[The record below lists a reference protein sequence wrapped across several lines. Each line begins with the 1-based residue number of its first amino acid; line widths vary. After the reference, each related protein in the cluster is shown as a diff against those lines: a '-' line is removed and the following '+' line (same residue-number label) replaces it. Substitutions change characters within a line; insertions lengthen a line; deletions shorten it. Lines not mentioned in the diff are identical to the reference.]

1 MTLLIS
7 KQPPLVS
14 KMKTANPTQQH
25 HQDKNM
31 YEPPPYI
38 LLIDDDE
45 DDLEMFA
52 SGLEK
57 KGIKVK
63 TFDSSTKALFYLTLM
78 SGNMELPSLIIMDY
92 NMPKK
97 NGHQVLL
104 QLKNNAD
111 TKDIPVVIHST
122 GMSDLLREQLSGAGA
137 LNCFDKP
144 WTFQELATQV
154 EVFRE
159 LAFSFI
165 NK

>member
-1 MTLLIS
+1 
-7 KQPPLVS
+7 
-14 KMKTANPTQQH
+14 MKTANPILQQH
-25 HQDKNM
+25 QNKNM

-45 DDLEMFA
+45 DDLEMFS

-57 KGIKVK
+57 KGIQVK

-97 NGHQVLL
+97 NGHQVLV
-104 QLKNNAD
+104 QLKSNAD
-111 TKDIPVVIHST
+111 TKNIPVVIYST
-122 GMSDLLREQLSGAGA
+122 GLSDLLREQLSSAGA
-137 LNCFDKP
+137 LDCFDKP
-144 WTFQELATQV
+144 WSFQELTIQV
-154 EVFRE
+154 ERFRN

-165 NK
+165 NKQNLS

>member
-1 MTLLIS
+1 
-7 KQPPLVS
+7 
-14 KMKTANPTQQH
+14 
-25 HQDKNM
+25 M

-45 DDLEMFA
+45 DDLEMFS

-57 KGIKVK
+57 KGIQVK
-63 TFDSSTKALFYLTLM
+63 TFDSSTKALLYLTLM
-78 SGNMELPSLIIMDY
+78 SGNMDLPSLIIMDY
-92 NMPKK
+92 SMPKK

-111 TKDIPVVIHST
+111 TKNIPVVIHST
-122 GMSDLLREQLSGAGA
+122 GMADLLKEQLLGAGA
-137 LNCFDKP
+137 LDCFDKP
-144 WTFQELATQV
+144 WNFQEFTTQV
-154 EVFRE
+154 EVFWE

>member
-1 MTLLIS
+1 
-7 KQPPLVS
+7 
-14 KMKTANPTQQH
+14 MKTANHIQH
-25 HQDKNM
+25 NHQNKNM

-45 DDLEMFA
+45 DDLEMFS

-57 KGIKVK
+57 KGIQVK

-111 TKDIPVVIHST
+111 TKDIPVIIYST
-122 GMSDLLREQLSGAGA
+122 CLSDFLKEQLSSAGA
-137 LNCFDKP
+137 LNCFNKP
-144 WTFQELATQV
+144 WTFQELTTQV
-154 EVFRE
+154 ERFRD

-165 NK
+165 NKQNLS

>member
-1 MTLLIS
+1 
-7 KQPPLVS
+7 
-14 KMKTANPTQQH
+14 
-25 HQDKNM
+25 M
-31 YEPPPYI
+31 YKAPPYV

-45 DDLEMFA
+45 DDLEILS
-52 SGLEK
+52 SGLKK

-63 TFDSSTKALFYLTLM
+63 TFDSSAKALFYLTLM

-104 QLKNNAD
+104 QLKNNTD
-111 TKDIPVVIHST
+111 TKDIPVVMYST
-122 GMSDLLREQLSGAGA
+122 SLSGLLREQLSSAGA
-137 LNCFDKP
+137 LDCFSKP
-144 WTFQELATQV
+144 WTFQEFTTQV
-154 EVFRE
+154 EIFRE

>member
-1 MTLLIS
+1 
-7 KQPPLVS
+7 
-14 KMKTANPTQQH
+14 
-25 HQDKNM
+25 M
-31 YEPPPYI
+31 YEPPPYV

-45 DDLEMFA
+45 DDREMFS
-52 SGLEK
+52 SGLEN
-57 KGIKVK
+57 KGIHVK
-63 TFDSSTKALFYLTLM
+63 AFDSSTRALFYLTLM

-122 GMSDLLREQLSGAGA
+122 GMSDLLKEQLLSAGA
-137 LNCFDKP
+137 LDCFDKP
-144 WTFQELATQV
+144 WNFQELTTQV
-154 EVFRE
+154 DVFRE